1 MHVFGID
8 TYGKTYCI
16 WVNDFSPFFYIKIP
30 EDWKKQQI
38 AMFVK
43 EIVEKT
49 KINIQDI
56 VNIKPVS
63 KKKLYGFDGNKNHR
77 FVELKF
83 INLLT
88 FYKVRKLWYKEIG
101 NGKENK
107 EKKLLPNGYLYKG
120 EKLYLYESD
129 IPPLLKFFHI
139 RNISPSGWIS
149 IPKKQ
154 VNNNFFFY
162 LLTMSCD
169 KTVALALQF

>member
-1 MHVFGID
+1 MEISCKLYDFNAADKFLNESGSDSDEISRKLIFGIQLFGID

-63 KKKLYGFDGNKNHR
+63 KK
-77 FVELKF
+77 
-83 INLLT
+83 
-88 FYKVRKLWYKEIG
+88 
-101 NGKENK
+101 
-107 EKKLLPNGYLYKG
+107 
-120 EKLYLYESD
+120 
-129 IPPLLKFFHI
+129 
-139 RNISPSGWIS
+139 
-149 IPKKQ
+149 
-154 VNNNFFFY
+154 NF
-162 LLTMSCD
+162 M
-169 KTVALALQF
+169 ALMVIKIIVL